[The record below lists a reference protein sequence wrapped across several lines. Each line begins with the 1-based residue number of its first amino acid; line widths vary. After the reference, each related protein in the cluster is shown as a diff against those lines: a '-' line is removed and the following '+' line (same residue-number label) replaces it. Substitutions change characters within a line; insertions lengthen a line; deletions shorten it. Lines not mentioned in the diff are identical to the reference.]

1 MIQNIESNQKIISK
15 ENSNKCLNK
24 NNYIYFER
32 LEKRAKNKLI
42 KIYDKPISFHDV
54 KMINDILYNEKTHY
68 VEMFK
73 EYLIYED

>member
-42 KIYDKPISFHDV
+42 KS
-54 KMINDILYNEKTHY
+54 INATNRKIFTNNKDINKTHIKSSSIQLFNT
-68 VEMFK
+68 VVK
-73 EYLIYED
+73 NNK